1 MALRIRSK
9 WRGNHAASLEE
20 NATAL
25 AYIIWQLGL
34 GSARNLHTERFDY
47 DDDDQRVA
55 VIAEYLCFLVHI
67 ADRLA
72 YEALPGPERQAFVE
86 TLAQDCAR
94 QMQRNQE
101 DIFGPG
107 EYRQIFIDLLNQRG
121 AEYAAGKF
129 ANHEPGFDLL
139 RGLGRHVQAIMGE
152 SQTNRWVIDQVMSID
167 APEAVEQVCKSMD
180 NLLASTHPDK
190 SG

>member
-1 MALRIRSK
+1 MALRIRNK
-9 WRGNHAASLEE
+9 WRANRPASLEE

-25 AYIIWQLGL
+25 AYVIWQLGL

-47 DDDDQRVA
+47 DSDEQRVA
-55 VIAEYLCFLVHI
+55 VIAEYLCFLIHI

-72 YEALPGPERQAFVE
+72 YVTLSDSERQTYIV

-94 QMQRNQE
+94 HMQRNQE

-107 EYRQIFIDLLNQRG
+107 DYRQPFIELLNQRA
-121 AEYAAGKF
+121 AEYATYKF
-129 ANHEPGFDLL
+129 TGHEPGFDLL
-139 RGLGRHVQAIMGE
+139 RGLGQHVQTIMGE

-167 APEAVEQVCKSMD
+167 APAAVEQVRKSMD
-180 NLLASTHPDK
+180 NLFAS
-190 SG
+190 SRNVE